1 MRFLYFLMLLALVVW
16 LGGILFFGTVLAPT
30 LFSTLPSRE
39 LAGSV
44 VTRSLAS
51 LHWIAIGCGV
61 VFLLASLAYSRM
73 ATGSAGLMAW
83 RHLLIVVMLA
93 LTLVSQYGVSPK
105 MQALRHDMV
114 QIDSVAPTDARR
126 VEFNRLHRWSTG
138 LEQAILLMG
147 LAVLWGV
154 AGVRGADRGS
164 SARAR

>member
-39 LAGSV
+39 LAGTV
-44 VTRSLAS
+44 VTRSLAA
-51 LHWIAIGCGV
+51 LHWIGIGCGV
-61 VFLLASLAYSRM
+61 AFLLASLAHSRM
-73 ATGSAGLMAW
+73 ADGSARLMAW
-83 RHLLIVVMLA
+83 RHLLIVAMLA
-93 LTLVSQYGVSPK
+93 LTLVSQYCVSPK
-105 MQALRHDMV
+105 MQALRRDMV

-126 VEFNRLHRWSTG
+126 VEFNQLHRWSTG

-154 AGVRGADRGS
+154 TGISDADRGS